1 MNYKSPIEI
10 IEDNINVQL
19 DGEILKAVYNVGIK
33 VDRKELIKALAY
45 DREQYIKGFNNGYNK
60 AIMDMKL
67 KAGEQE

>member
-10 IEDNINVQL
+10 IRDNINVQL
-19 DGEILKAVYNVGIK
+19 EGEVLKAVHSAGIN

-45 DREQYIKGFNNGYNK
+45 DRNQYIKGFNNGYNK

-67 KAGEQE
+67 MRGEQE

>member
-10 IEDNINVQL
+10 IRDNINVQL
-19 DGEILKAVYNVGIK
+19 EGEVLKAVHNVGIN

-67 KAGEQE
+67 MRGEKE